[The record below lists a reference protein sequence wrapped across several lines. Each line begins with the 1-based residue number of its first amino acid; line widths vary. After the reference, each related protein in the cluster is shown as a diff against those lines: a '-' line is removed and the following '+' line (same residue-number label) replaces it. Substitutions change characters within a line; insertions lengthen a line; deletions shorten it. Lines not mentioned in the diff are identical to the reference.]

1 MSETRQKT
9 EGRNA
14 PSGTWKDPIGGL
26 AARAPIVVVILTAG
40 LVGCVLSGSDNV
52 NYSELLRNFSV
63 LMAGCALTAVVEEV
77 LFRGLLM
84 NALLHAGDRVMFH
97 VKHRGKNDEPYDD
110 DGLGAE
116 AGARMFHVKHS
127 KRREDLSESLE
138 MRRAAGTVALVAVV
152 GSAMV
157 FAVLHIVPAAG
168 EPWPWEMALEAE
180 VAAESRG
187 TMGVKGAPEIGGV
200 VGAVTK
206 PEAASA
212 PGVGGAAGVGGAV
225 GDEAAAETGG
235 APGVAVASETA
246 SAPPE
251 VGRALEYGAARAVA
265 NGLEVERTPE
275 VAGRSGAGRAP
286 VIAPAVGVGNVP
298 EAARTLEA
306 GDALKTAGAPEA
318 GRAPVI
324 ASAPETGGA
333 VGVAVAAGLKVMQ
346 ALFFGIAMAGL
357 RLASLSRTRCSGA
370 SASGAME
377 GVANLVRLDGLA
389 VPVGVHLGFDLL
401 YFAPV
406 VLATGA
412 FPLTYISTTPAEWAP
427 AVASTVVLLWP
438 AAWALGIARRGVLPY
453 DDDQDRRR
461 S

>member
-14 PSGTWKDPIGGL
+14 PSGTWKNPIGGL
-26 AARAPIVVVILTAG
+26 AARTPIVVVILAAG
-40 LVGCVLSGSDNV
+40 LAGCVLSANDNV

-84 NALLHAGDRVMFH
+84 NALLHAGERVMFH
-97 VKHRGKNDEPYDD
+97 VKHRGKNDEPY
-110 DGLGAE
+110 GV
-116 AGARMFHVKHS
+116 AGQSTGKGSRMFHVKHS
-127 KRREDLSESLE
+127 KSRGDLSEPHGL
-138 MRRAAGTVALVAVV
+138 RCAAGTVALVAVV

-180 VAAESRG
+180 VAAE
-187 TMGVKGAPEIGGV
+187 
-200 VGAVTK
+200 
-206 PEAASA
+206 
-212 PGVGGAAGVGGAV
+212 
-225 GDEAAAETGG
+225 
-235 APGVAVASETA
+235 
-246 SAPPE
+246 
-251 VGRALEYGAARAVA
+251 
-265 NGLEVERTPE
+265 
-275 VAGRSGAGRAP
+275 
-286 VIAPAVGVGNVP
+286 
-298 EAARTLEA
+298 
-306 GDALKTAGAPEA
+306 
-318 GRAPVI
+318 
-324 ASAPETGGA
+324 TGGA

-346 ALFFGIAMAGL
+346 ALLFGIAMAGL

-389 VPVGVHLGFDLL
+389 VPVGVHFGFDLL

-453 DDDQDRRR
+453 DDD
-461 S
+461 

>member
-1 MSETRQKT
+1 MSETRQRT

-26 AARAPIVVVILTAG
+26 AARTPIVVVILAAG
-40 LVGCVLSGSDNV
+40 LAGCVLSCSDNI

-84 NALLHAGDRVMFH
+84 NALLHAGERVMFH
-97 VKHRGKNDEPYDD
+97 VKHRGINDEPYDS
-110 DGLGAE
+110 DGRGE
-116 AGARMFHVKHS
+116 GKGSRMFHVKHS
-127 KRREDLSESLE
+127 KPRGDSSEPHGS
-138 MRRAAGTVALVAVV
+138 RCAAGTVALVAVV

-157 FAVLHIVPAAG
+157 FAALHIVPAAG

-180 VAAESRG
+180 VASESRG
-187 TMGVKGAPEIGGV
+187 V
-200 VGAVTK
+200 
-206 PEAASA
+206 
-212 PGVGGAAGVGGAV
+212 
-225 GDEAAAETGG
+225 
-235 APGVAVASETA
+235 
-246 SAPPE
+246 
-251 VGRALEYGAARAVA
+251 
-265 NGLEVERTPE
+265 
-275 VAGRSGAGRAP
+275 
-286 VIAPAVGVGNVP
+286 
-298 EAARTLEA
+298 
-306 GDALKTAGAPEA
+306 
-318 GRAPVI
+318 
-324 ASAPETGGA
+324 

-346 ALFFGIAMAGL
+346 ALLFGIAMAGL
-357 RLASLSRTRCSGA
+357 RLVSLSRTRCSGA

-389 VPVGVHLGFDLL
+389 VPVGVHFGFDLL

-453 DDDQDRRR
+453 DDDQDCRR

>member
-1 MSETRQKT
+1 M
-9 EGRNA
+9 
-14 PSGTWKDPIGGL
+14 
-26 AARAPIVVVILTAG
+26 VVILAAG
-40 LVGCVLSGSDNV
+40 LAGCVLSCSDNV

-63 LMAGCALTAVVEEV
+63 LIAGCALTAVVEEV

-84 NALLHAGDRVMFH
+84 NALLHAGERVMFH
-97 VKHRGKNDEPYDD
+97 VKHRGINDEPYDS
-110 DGLGAE
+110 DGRGE
-116 AGARMFHVKHS
+116 GKGSRMFHVKHS
-127 KRREDLSESLE
+127 KSRGDSSEPHGS
-138 MRRAAGTVALVAVV
+138 RCAAGAVALVAVV

-168 EPWPWEMALEAE
+168 EPWSWEMVLEAE
-180 VAAESRG
+180 VASESRG
-187 TMGVKGAPEIGGV
+187 V
-200 VGAVTK
+200 
-206 PEAASA
+206 
-212 PGVGGAAGVGGAV
+212 
-225 GDEAAAETGG
+225 
-235 APGVAVASETA
+235 
-246 SAPPE
+246 
-251 VGRALEYGAARAVA
+251 
-265 NGLEVERTPE
+265 
-275 VAGRSGAGRAP
+275 
-286 VIAPAVGVGNVP
+286 
-298 EAARTLEA
+298 
-306 GDALKTAGAPEA
+306 
-318 GRAPVI
+318 
-324 ASAPETGGA
+324 

-346 ALFFGIAMAGL
+346 ALLFGIAMAGL

-389 VPVGVHLGFDLL
+389 VPVGVHFGFDLL

>member
-1 MSETRQKT
+1 MSETRQRT

-14 PSGTWKDPIGGL
+14 PSGTWKNPIGGL
-26 AARAPIVVVILTAG
+26 AARTPIVVVILAAG
-40 LVGCVLSGSDNV
+40 LAGCVLSCSDNV

-63 LMAGCALTAVVEEV
+63 LIAGCALTAVVEEV

-84 NALLHAGDRVMFH
+84 NALLHAGERVMFH
-97 VKHRGKNDEPYDD
+97 VKHRGINDEPYDS
-110 DGLGAE
+110 DGRGE
-116 AGARMFHVKHS
+116 GKGSRMFHVKHS
-127 KRREDLSESLE
+127 KSRGDSSEPHGS
-138 MRRAAGTVALVAVV
+138 RCAAGAVALVAVV

-168 EPWPWEMALEAE
+168 EPWSWEMALEAE
-180 VAAESRG
+180 VASESRG
-187 TMGVKGAPEIGGV
+187 V
-200 VGAVTK
+200 
-206 PEAASA
+206 
-212 PGVGGAAGVGGAV
+212 
-225 GDEAAAETGG
+225 
-235 APGVAVASETA
+235 
-246 SAPPE
+246 
-251 VGRALEYGAARAVA
+251 
-265 NGLEVERTPE
+265 
-275 VAGRSGAGRAP
+275 
-286 VIAPAVGVGNVP
+286 
-298 EAARTLEA
+298 
-306 GDALKTAGAPEA
+306 
-318 GRAPVI
+318 
-324 ASAPETGGA
+324 

-346 ALFFGIAMAGL
+346 ALLFGIAMAGL

-389 VPVGVHLGFDLL
+389 VPVGVHFGFDLL

>member
-1 MSETRQKT
+1 M
-9 EGRNA
+9 
-14 PSGTWKDPIGGL
+14 
-26 AARAPIVVVILTAG
+26 VVILAAG
-40 LVGCVLSGSDNV
+40 LAGCVLSCSDNV

-63 LMAGCALTAVVEEV
+63 LIAGCALTAVVEEV

-84 NALLHAGDRVMFH
+84 NALLHAGERVMFH
-97 VKHRGKNDEPYDD
+97 VKHRGINDEPYDS
-110 DGLGAE
+110 DGRGE
-116 AGARMFHVKHS
+116 GKGSRMFHVKHS
-127 KRREDLSESLE
+127 KSRGDSSEPHGS
-138 MRRAAGTVALVAVV
+138 RCAAGAVALVAVV

-168 EPWPWEMALEAE
+168 EPWSWEMALEAE
-180 VAAESRG
+180 VASESRG
-187 TMGVKGAPEIGGV
+187 V
-200 VGAVTK
+200 
-206 PEAASA
+206 
-212 PGVGGAAGVGGAV
+212 
-225 GDEAAAETGG
+225 
-235 APGVAVASETA
+235 
-246 SAPPE
+246 
-251 VGRALEYGAARAVA
+251 
-265 NGLEVERTPE
+265 
-275 VAGRSGAGRAP
+275 
-286 VIAPAVGVGNVP
+286 
-298 EAARTLEA
+298 
-306 GDALKTAGAPEA
+306 
-318 GRAPVI
+318 
-324 ASAPETGGA
+324 

-346 ALFFGIAMAGL
+346 ALLFGIAMAGL

-389 VPVGVHLGFDLL
+389 VPVGVHFGFDLL

>member
-1 MSETRQKT
+1 MSETRQRT

-26 AARAPIVVVILTAG
+26 AARTPIVVVILAAG
-40 LVGCVLSGSDNV
+40 LAGCVLSCSDNV

-84 NALLHAGDRVMFH
+84 NALLHAGERVMFH
-97 VKHRGKNDEPYDD
+97 VKHRGKNDEPDD
-110 DGLGAE
+110 SDGRGE
-116 AGARMFHVKHS
+116 GKGSRMSHVKHS
-127 KRREDLSESLE
+127 KSRGDSSESHGS
-138 MRRAAGTVALVAVV
+138 RCAAGTVALVAVV

-157 FAVLHIVPAAG
+157 FAALHIVPAAG

-180 VAAESRG
+180 VAS
-187 TMGVKGAPEIGGV
+187 
-200 VGAVTK
+200 
-206 PEAASA
+206 
-212 PGVGGAAGVGGAV
+212 
-225 GDEAAAETGG
+225 ETGG
-235 APGVAVASETA
+235 AP
-246 SAPPE
+246 
-251 VGRALEYGAARAVA
+251 
-265 NGLEVERTPE
+265 
-275 VAGRSGAGRAP
+275 
-286 VIAPAVGVGNVP
+286 
-298 EAARTLEA
+298 
-306 GDALKTAGAPEA
+306 
-318 GRAPVI
+318 
-324 ASAPETGGA
+324 
-333 VGVAVAAGLKVMQ
+333 GVAVAAGLKVMQ
-346 ALFFGIAMAGL
+346 ALLFGIAMAGL

-370 SASGAME
+370 SAPGAME

-389 VPVGVHLGFDLL
+389 VPVGVHFGFDLL

-412 FPLTYISTTPAEWAP
+412 FPLTYISTTPAEWAS

-438 AAWALGIARRGVLPY
+438 AAWALGIARHGVLPY

>member
-1 MSETRQKT
+1 MSETRQRT

-14 PSGTWKDPIGGL
+14 SGGTWKDPIGSL
-26 AARAPIVVVILTAG
+26 AARTPVAVVILAG
-40 LVGCVLSGSDNV
+40 GLAGCVLSVSDNV

-63 LMAGCALTAVVEEV
+63 LIGGCALTAVVEEV

-84 NALLHAGDRVMFH
+84 NALFRAGERVMFH
-97 VKHRGKNDEPYDD
+97 VKHRGINDEPYDD

-127 KRREDLSESLE
+127 KSRGDSSEPHGS
-138 MRRAAGTVALVAVV
+138 RCAAGTVALVAVV

-157 FAVLHIVPAAG
+157 FAALHIVPAAG
-168 EPWPWEMALEAE
+168 EPWPWEMALEVE
-180 VAAESRG
+180 VASE
-187 TMGVKGAPEIGGV
+187 TGGV
-200 VGAVTK
+200 VETAGRSEAGRA
-206 PEAASA
+206 PEA
-212 PGVGGAAGVGGAV
+212 GGAAGVGGAV
-225 GDEAAAETGG
+225 GDEVAPEVGATPEVGA

-246 SAPPE
+246 SASPE
-251 VGRALEYGAARAVA
+251 VGRALEYGDARAVA
-265 NGLEVERTPE
+265 NGLEVGRTSE
-275 VAGRSGAGRAP
+275 VAGRPGAGRTP
-286 VIAPAVGVGNVP
+286 VIAPAVGAGNVP

-306 GDALKTAGAPEA
+306 GDALETAGAPEV
-318 GRAPVI
+318 GRAMGVET
-324 ASAPETGGA
+324 APGVGGA

-346 ALFFGIAMAGL
+346 ALLFGIAMAGL

-389 VPVGVHLGFDLL
+389 VPVGVHFGFDLL

>member
-1 MSETRQKT
+1 MSETRQRT

-26 AARAPIVVVILTAG
+26 AARTPIVVVILAAG
-40 LVGCVLSGSDNV
+40 LAGCVLSCSDNI

-84 NALLHAGDRVMFH
+84 NALLHAGERVMFH
-97 VKHRGKNDEPYDD
+97 VKHRGINDEPYDS
-110 DGLGAE
+110 DGRGE
-116 AGARMFHVKHS
+116 GKGSRMFHVKHS
-127 KRREDLSESLE
+127 KPRGDSSEPHGS
-138 MRRAAGTVALVAVV
+138 RCAAGTVALVAVV

-157 FAVLHIVPAAG
+157 FAALHIVPAAG

-187 TMGVKGAPEIGGV
+187 TMGVEAAPEAGGV
-200 VGAVTK
+200 VGA
-206 PEAASA
+206 
-212 PGVGGAAGVGGAV
+212 
-225 GDEAAAETGG
+225 
-235 APGVAVASETA
+235 
-246 SAPPE
+246 
-251 VGRALEYGAARAVA
+251 
-265 NGLEVERTPE
+265 
-275 VAGRSGAGRAP
+275 
-286 VIAPAVGVGNVP
+286 GNVP

-306 GDALKTAGAPEA
+306 GDALETAGTSEA
-318 GRAPVI
+318 VGAVGDEV
-324 ASAPETGGA
+324 ASESGGA
-333 VGVAVAAGLKVMQ
+333 PGVAVAAGLKVMQ
-346 ALFFGIAMAGL
+346 ALLFGIAMAGL

-370 SASGAME
+370 SAPGAME

-389 VPVGVHLGFDLL
+389 VPVGVHFGFDLL

-412 FPLTYISTTPAEWAP
+412 FPLTYISTTPAEWAS

-438 AAWALGIARRGVLPY
+438 AAWALGIARHGVLPY

>member
-1 MSETRQKT
+1 M
-9 EGRNA
+9 
-14 PSGTWKDPIGGL
+14 
-26 AARAPIVVVILTAG
+26 VVILAAG
-40 LVGCVLSGSDNV
+40 LAGCVLSCSDNV
-52 NYSELLRNFSV
+52 TYSELLRNFSV

-84 NALLHAGDRVMFH
+84 NALLHAGERVMFH
-97 VKHRGKNDEPYDD
+97 VKHRGINDEPYDS
-110 DGLGAE
+110 DGRGE
-116 AGARMFHVKHS
+116 GKGSRMFHVKHS
-127 KRREDLSESLE
+127 KPRGDSSGPHES
-138 MRRAAGTVALVAVV
+138 RCAAGTVALVAVV

-157 FAVLHIVPAAG
+157 FAALHIVPAAG

-180 VAAESRG
+180 VASESRG
-187 TMGVKGAPEIGGV
+187 V
-200 VGAVTK
+200 
-206 PEAASA
+206 
-212 PGVGGAAGVGGAV
+212 
-225 GDEAAAETGG
+225 
-235 APGVAVASETA
+235 
-246 SAPPE
+246 
-251 VGRALEYGAARAVA
+251 
-265 NGLEVERTPE
+265 
-275 VAGRSGAGRAP
+275 
-286 VIAPAVGVGNVP
+286 
-298 EAARTLEA
+298 
-306 GDALKTAGAPEA
+306 
-318 GRAPVI
+318 
-324 ASAPETGGA
+324 

-346 ALFFGIAMAGL
+346 ALLFGIAMAGL
-357 RLASLSRTRCSGA
+357 RLVSLSRTRCSGA

-389 VPVGVHLGFDLL
+389 VPVGVHFGFDLL

>member
-1 MSETRQKT
+1 M
-9 EGRNA
+9 
-14 PSGTWKDPIGGL
+14 
-26 AARAPIVVVILTAG
+26 VVILAAG
-40 LVGCVLSGSDNV
+40 LAGGVLSCSDNV

-63 LMAGCALTAVVEEV
+63 LIAGCALTAVVEEV

-84 NALLHAGDRVMFH
+84 NALLHAGERVMFH
-97 VKHRGKNDEPYDD
+97 VKHRGINDEPYDS
-110 DGLGAE
+110 DGRGE
-116 AGARMFHVKHS
+116 GKGSRMFHVKHS
-127 KRREDLSESLE
+127 KSRGDSSEPHGS
-138 MRRAAGTVALVAVV
+138 RCAAGAVALVAVV

-168 EPWPWEMALEAE
+168 EPWSWEMALEAE
-180 VAAESRG
+180 VASESRG
-187 TMGVKGAPEIGGV
+187 V
-200 VGAVTK
+200 
-206 PEAASA
+206 
-212 PGVGGAAGVGGAV
+212 
-225 GDEAAAETGG
+225 
-235 APGVAVASETA
+235 
-246 SAPPE
+246 
-251 VGRALEYGAARAVA
+251 
-265 NGLEVERTPE
+265 
-275 VAGRSGAGRAP
+275 
-286 VIAPAVGVGNVP
+286 
-298 EAARTLEA
+298 
-306 GDALKTAGAPEA
+306 
-318 GRAPVI
+318 
-324 ASAPETGGA
+324 

-346 ALFFGIAMAGL
+346 ALLFGIAMAGL

-389 VPVGVHLGFDLL
+389 VPVGVHFGFDLL

>member
-9 EGRNA
+9 ERRNA
-14 PSGTWKDPIGGL
+14 PSVTWKDPTGGL
-26 AARAPIVVVILTAG
+26 AARTPIVVVILAAG
-40 LVGCVLSGSDNV
+40 LVECVLSGSDNV

-84 NALLHAGDRVMFH
+84 NALLHAGERVMFH
-97 VKHRGKNDEPYDD
+97 VKHRGKIDEPDD
-110 DGLGAE
+110 ADGRGE
-116 AGARMFHVKHS
+116 GKGSRMFHVKHS
-127 KRREDLSESLE
+127 KSRGDSSESHELQC
-138 MRRAAGTVALVAVV
+138 AAGAVALVAVV

-157 FAVLHIVPAAG
+157 FAALHIVPAAG

-187 TMGVKGAPEIGGV
+187 TVEAAGRSEAGRAPEAGGAAGFG
-200 VGAVTK
+200 GAVGV
-206 PEAASA
+206 EAA
-212 PGVGGAAGVGGAV
+212 PGVGGAM
-225 GDEAAAETGG
+225 
-235 APGVAVASETA
+235 
-246 SAPPE
+246 
-251 VGRALEYGAARAVA
+251 
-265 NGLEVERTPE
+265 
-275 VAGRSGAGRAP
+275 
-286 VIAPAVGVGNVP
+286 
-298 EAARTLEA
+298 
-306 GDALKTAGAPEA
+306 
-318 GRAPVI
+318 
-324 ASAPETGGA
+324 
-333 VGVAVAAGLKVMQ
+333 GVAVAAGLKVMQ
-346 ALFFGIAMAGL
+346 ALLFGIAMAGL

-389 VPVGVHLGFDLL
+389 VPVGVHFGFDLL

>member
-1 MSETRQKT
+1 MSEKRQRT

-14 PSGTWKDPIGGL
+14 SGGTWKDPIGSL
-26 AARAPIVVVILTAG
+26 AARTPVAVVILAG
-40 LVGCVLSGSDNV
+40 GLAGCVLSVSDNV

-63 LMAGCALTAVVEEV
+63 LIGGCALTAVVEEV

-84 NALLHAGDRVMFH
+84 NALFRAGERVMFH
-97 VKHRGKNDEPYDD
+97 VKHRGINDEPYDD

-127 KRREDLSESLE
+127 KSRGDSSEPHGS
-138 MRRAAGTVALVAVV
+138 RCAAGTVALVAVV

-157 FAVLHIVPAAG
+157 FAALHIVPAAG

-180 VAAESRG
+180 VASETGRA
-187 TMGVKGAPEIGGV
+187 MGVE
-200 VGAVTK
+200 T
-206 PEAASA
+206 A
-212 PGVGGAAGVGGAV
+212 PGV
-225 GDEAAAETGG
+225 
-235 APGVAVASETA
+235 
-246 SAPPE
+246 
-251 VGRALEYGAARAVA
+251 
-265 NGLEVERTPE
+265 
-275 VAGRSGAGRAP
+275 
-286 VIAPAVGVGNVP
+286 
-298 EAARTLEA
+298 
-306 GDALKTAGAPEA
+306 
-318 GRAPVI
+318 
-324 ASAPETGGA
+324 GGA

-346 ALFFGIAMAGL
+346 ALLFGIAMAGL

-389 VPVGVHLGFDLL
+389 VPVGVHFGFDLL

>member
-1 MSETRQKT
+1 M
-9 EGRNA
+9 
-14 PSGTWKDPIGGL
+14 
-26 AARAPIVVVILTAG
+26 VVILAAG
-40 LVGCVLSGSDNV
+40 LAGCVLSCSDNV

-63 LMAGCALTAVVEEV
+63 LIAGCALTAVVEEV

-84 NALLHAGDRVMFH
+84 NALLHAGERVMFH
-97 VKHRGKNDEPYDD
+97 VKHRGINDEPYDS
-110 DGLGAE
+110 DGRGE
-116 AGARMFHVKHS
+116 GKGSRMFHVKHS
-127 KRREDLSESLE
+127 KPRGDSSGPHES
-138 MRRAAGTVALVAVV
+138 RCAAGTVALVAVV

-187 TMGVKGAPEIGGV
+187 AVETAGRSEAGRAPE
-200 VGAVTK
+200 A
-206 PEAASA
+206 
-212 PGVGGAAGVGGAV
+212 GGAAGVGGAPEV
-225 GDEAAAETGG
+225 GATPEVGAAVGAVAKPEAAS
-235 APGVAVASETA
+235 AS
-246 SAPPE
+246 PE
-251 VGRALEYGAARAVA
+251 VGRALEYGDARAVA
-265 NGLEVERTPE
+265 NGLEVGRTSE
-275 VAGRSGAGRAP
+275 VAGRSEAGRTP
-286 VIAPAVGVGNVP
+286 VIAPAVGAGNVP
-298 EAARTLEA
+298 EAARALEA
-306 GDALKTAGAPEA
+306 GDALETAGTSEA
-318 GRAPVI
+318 MGAVGDEV
-324 ASAPETGGA
+324 ASETGGA

-346 ALFFGIAMAGL
+346 ALLFGIAMAGL
-357 RLASLSRTRCSGA
+357 RLASLSRTCCSGA
-370 SASGAME
+370 SASGAMK

-389 VPVGVHLGFDLL
+389 VPVGVHFGFDLL

>member
-1 MSETRQKT
+1 MSETQQRT

-14 PSGTWKDPIGGL
+14 PSGTWKNPIGGL
-26 AARAPIVVVILTAG
+26 AARTPIVVVILAAG
-40 LVGCVLSGSDNV
+40 LAGCVLSCSDNV

-63 LMAGCALTAVVEEV
+63 LIAGCALTAVVEEV

-84 NALLHAGDRVMFH
+84 NALLHAGERVMFH
-97 VKHRGKNDEPYDD
+97 VKHRGINDEPYDS
-110 DGLGAE
+110 DGRGE
-116 AGARMFHVKHS
+116 GKGSRMFHVKHS
-127 KRREDLSESLE
+127 KPRGDSSEPHGS
-138 MRRAAGTVALVAVV
+138 RCAAGAVALVAVV

-168 EPWPWEMALEAE
+168 EPWSWEMALEAE
-180 VAAESRG
+180 VASESRG
-187 TMGVKGAPEIGGV
+187 V
-200 VGAVTK
+200 
-206 PEAASA
+206 
-212 PGVGGAAGVGGAV
+212 
-225 GDEAAAETGG
+225 
-235 APGVAVASETA
+235 
-246 SAPPE
+246 
-251 VGRALEYGAARAVA
+251 
-265 NGLEVERTPE
+265 
-275 VAGRSGAGRAP
+275 
-286 VIAPAVGVGNVP
+286 
-298 EAARTLEA
+298 
-306 GDALKTAGAPEA
+306 
-318 GRAPVI
+318 
-324 ASAPETGGA
+324 

-346 ALFFGIAMAGL
+346 ALLFGIAMAGL

-389 VPVGVHLGFDLL
+389 VPVGVHFGFDLL